1 MWQKNVK
8 TSQTTF
14 WAIFRVKNTGY
25 NRRDRISTDISNLS
39 FFAKDDFVARES
51 KFQAQLIKE
60 LKSMFPECLVLKN
73 DSGYIQGIP
82 DLLILIHD
90 KWLALECKGSS
101 TASARPNQHYYIE
114 KMDKMSY
121 AAFICPEN
129 REEILDEI
137 QRSFKLKGSTRLS

>member
-1 MWQKNVK
+1 M
-8 TSQTTF
+8 
-14 WAIFRVKNTGY
+14 
-25 NRRDRISTDISNLS
+25 
-39 FFAKDDFVARES
+39 ARES

-101 TASARPNQHYYIE
+101 TASARPNQQYYIE

-137 QRSFKLKGSTRLS
+137 QRSFKLKGSTCLS